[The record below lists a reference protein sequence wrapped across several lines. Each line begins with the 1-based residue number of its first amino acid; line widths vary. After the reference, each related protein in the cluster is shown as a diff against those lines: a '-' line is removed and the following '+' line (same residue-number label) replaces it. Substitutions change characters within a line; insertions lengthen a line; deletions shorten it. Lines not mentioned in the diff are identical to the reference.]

1 MLYIIVRYFVKEKK
15 KLAWH
20 LQKISSIVCLCLL
33 RPFPHIVGLWSPFLW
48 VQFVWFFKNPLV
60 CRLLFRGKHYCDSMQ
75 DFFPTVW
82 HDDMKIAEMEMLL
95 WFFFVGHE
103 YIYVK
108 NHIICQNK
116 CKQYKAKKTSVG
128 FFLPHVQLQ
137 CLCSV
142 KV

>member
-1 MLYIIVRYFVKEKK
+1 
-15 KLAWH
+15 
-20 LQKISSIVCLCLL
+20 
-33 RPFPHIVGLWSPFLW
+33 
-48 VQFVWFFKNPLV
+48 
-60 CRLLFRGKHYCDSMQ
+60 MQ

-116 CKQYKAKKTSVG
+116 CKQYKAKKKQRWN

-137 CLCSV
+137 CVHAALKSNTYPIV
-142 KV
+142 PAIIIFI

>member
-1 MLYIIVRYFVKEKK
+1 
-15 KLAWH
+15 
-20 LQKISSIVCLCLL
+20 
-33 RPFPHIVGLWSPFLW
+33 
-48 VQFVWFFKNPLV
+48 
-60 CRLLFRGKHYCDSMQ
+60 MQ

-116 CKQYKAKKTSVG
+116 CKQYKAKKKKNSFG
-128 FFLPHVQLQ
+128 FFFTSCATAMCMQR
-137 CLCSV
+137 
-142 KV
+142 

>member
-1 MLYIIVRYFVKEKK
+1 
-15 KLAWH
+15 
-20 LQKISSIVCLCLL
+20 
-33 RPFPHIVGLWSPFLW
+33 
-48 VQFVWFFKNPLV
+48 
-60 CRLLFRGKHYCDSMQ
+60 MQ
-75 DFFPTVW
+75 DFFPTVR

-108 NHIICQNK
+108 NHISVKTNASSIRG
-116 CKQYKAKKTSVG
+116 KKPALD